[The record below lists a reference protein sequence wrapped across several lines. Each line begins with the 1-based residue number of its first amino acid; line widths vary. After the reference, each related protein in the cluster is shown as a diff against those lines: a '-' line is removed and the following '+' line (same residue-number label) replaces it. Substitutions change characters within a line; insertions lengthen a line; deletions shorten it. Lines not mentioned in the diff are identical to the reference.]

1 MNHKLLSGLLVL
13 VLCLTML
20 TGCAQAL
27 PAADIESAQDSDI
40 FQETTIATVS
50 NVPTESTA
58 ETKEEDSDLGG
69 FSCGLGDGLASS
81 SVEPPHYSGGEAELT
96 YYFDGHGRVPRA
108 GIGLLLFLD
117 GRPQPYRIE
126 GETEYTYL
134 HVFSIN
140 DERITPKLYLLP
152 VTGHTGDTLE
162 MTTFTLL
169 NPNYR
174 PSQGDPGMM
183 VFTSGSGGVTFPFY
197 MDADA
202 PAELKMPE
210 KLTLLSEPEITY
222 EPCAPQDVL
231 GWENDDFQIK
241 YGHESEVNGLSNGRN
256 VFENFHKEAL
266 DLKYSLWG
274 TTLVHYT
281 VVYFL
286 NNEPLYLQDGSC
298 LDLEVQ
304 DGMKTVARLTMDT
317 STLTGEDV
325 FYAVLVPR
333 NARFTT
339 PKTDAFVV
347 GERTWF
353 LLSGDMPTG

>member
-1 MNHKLLSGLLVL
+1 MKRCLFSLTVLFLAIALFGCVSVESSPSADTGALS
-13 VLCLTML
+13 T
-20 TGCAQAL
+20 
-27 PAADIESAQDSDI
+27 DI
-40 FQETTIATVS
+40 FQPITK
-50 NVPTESTA
+50 STGS
-58 ETKEEDSDLGG
+58 TLPNTPSDDSDLGG

-202 PAELKMPE
+202 PAELKIPE

-241 YGHESEVNGLSNGRN
+241 YGHESEVNGVSNGPN
-256 VFENFHKEAL
+256 VFANFHKEKL

-274 TTLVHYT
+274 TTLVRYT

-286 NNEPLYLQDGSC
+286 NNEPLYLPDGSC

-304 DGMKTVARLTMDT
+304 EGMKTVARLTMDT

-325 FYAVLVPR
+325 VYAVLVPR

-347 GERTWF
+347 GERQWF
-353 LLSGDMPTG
+353 LLAGENPNK

>member
-1 MNHKLLSGLLVL
+1 MKKYLMWLWVVPIVLILSG
-13 VLCLTML
+13 CSRS
-20 TGCAQAL
+20 L
-27 PAADIESAQDSDI
+27 PAVSTEATRNSNI
-40 FQETTIATVS
+40 FLETTAATVP
-50 NVPTESTA
+50 NTFLESTSQA
-58 ETKEEDSDLGG
+58 SEEDDLG
-69 FSCGLGDGLASS
+69 SLGL
-81 SVEPPHYSGGEAELT
+81 SVYQEDLNSPPPEIRYEGGEMSIKFSL
-96 YYFDGHGRVPRA
+96 DGYGRA
-108 GIGLLLFLD
+108 GRNGVGILLFLD
-117 GRPQPYRIE
+117 GRPQPYRLE
-126 GETEYTYL
+126 GDTDYQYMHRFTLNNEMIYPIFYFT
-134 HVFSIN
+134 
-140 DERITPKLYLLP
+140 P
-152 VTGHTGDTLE
+152 VTGLAGDTLE
-162 MTTFTLL
+162 MAALTIPYPDYL
-169 NPNYR
+169 
-174 PSQGDPGMM
+174 PSKEDPKMM
-183 VFTSGSGGVTFPFY
+183 TGTHGSFGLSFPLQ
-197 MDADA
+197 MDAT
-202 PAELKMPE
+202 PVETKMPE

-241 YGHESEVNGLSNGRN
+241 YGHESEVNGMTNGLN

-286 NNEPLYLQDGSC
+286 NNEPLYLPDGSC

-304 DGMKTVARLTMDT
+304 EGMKTVARLTMDT

-325 FYAVLVPR
+325 VYAVLVPR

-353 LLSGDMPTG
+353 LLAGEDPNK